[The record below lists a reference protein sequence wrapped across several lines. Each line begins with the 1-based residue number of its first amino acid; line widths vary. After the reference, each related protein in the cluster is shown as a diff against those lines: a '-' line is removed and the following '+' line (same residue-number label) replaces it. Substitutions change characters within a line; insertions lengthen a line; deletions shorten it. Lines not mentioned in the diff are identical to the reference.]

1 MVCPASPSEVGVARA
16 VFPLNRRSGGY
27 PGAMT
32 GPENPLSG
40 LDKGLTDELVRTIRA
55 ELREEFRE
63 QTRKQRRKATLYAAS
78 GAAALYTGAA
88 VALALGLVIDLGLPD
103 WASALIVA
111 AVLGAA
117 AFLLRNAARSG
128 PGHDARTSAIGTRAA
143 EALPD
148 PGGTGPTAP
157 ATPAT
162 PAAPAPPTVP
172 PAGPDTPDVPPMPP
186 TAPPTGRAGVRP
198 WGRAADGPGS

>member
-1 MVCPASPSEVGVARA
+1 
-16 VFPLNRRSGGY
+16 
-27 PGAMT
+27 MT
-32 GPENPLSG
+32 GPDNPLSG

-63 QTRKQRRKATLYAAS
+63 QTRKQRRKATLYAGA
-78 GAAALYTGAA
+78 GAAALYAGAA

-103 WASALIVA
+103 WASALVVA

-128 PGHDARTSAIGTRAA
+128 PGHDARTSATGTRAA

-148 PGGTGPTAP
+148 PRGTGLTAP
-157 ATPAT
+157 ATSATSATSAT
-162 PAAPAPPTVP
+162 PAVPAPPTVP

-198 WGRAADGPGS
+198 WGRAADGSGS

>member
-1 MVCPASPSEVGVARA
+1 
-16 VFPLNRRSGGY
+16 
-27 PGAMT
+27 MT

-157 ATPAT
+157 A
-162 PAAPAPPTVP
+162 
-172 PAGPDTPDVPPMPP
+172 
-186 TAPPTGRAGVRP
+186 
-198 WGRAADGPGS
+198 

>member
-1 MVCPASPSEVGVARA
+1 
-16 VFPLNRRSGGY
+16 
-27 PGAMT
+27 MT

-78 GAAALYTGAA
+78 GAAALYAGAA
-88 VALALGLVIDLGLPD
+88 VVLALGLVIDLGLPG
-103 WASALIVA
+103 WAAALIMA

-128 PGHDARTSAIGTRAA
+128 PGHDAKTSAAGIPGA
-143 EALPD
+143 EALPE
-148 PGGTGPTAP
+148 PGGSGLTAP
-157 ATPAT
+157 ATAATPATSAT
-162 PAAPAPPTVP
+162 PAAPPAPATAPTVP
-172 PAGPDTPDVPPMPP
+172 PGTPDTPDVPPMPP

-198 WGRAADGPGS
+198 WGRATDGSGS